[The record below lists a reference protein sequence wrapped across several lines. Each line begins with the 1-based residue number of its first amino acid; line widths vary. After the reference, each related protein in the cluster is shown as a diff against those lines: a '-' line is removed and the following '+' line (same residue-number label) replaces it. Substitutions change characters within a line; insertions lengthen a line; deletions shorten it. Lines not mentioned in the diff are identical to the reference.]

1 LFSITFGAGISGNCR
16 NQAIALKI
24 PVSESM
30 SVIGVSAH
38 ELDWVGSDPDRFAGH
53 WEPTQFSSL
62 VPDAEKLNIR
72 PSTPKER
79 V

>member
-1 LFSITFGAGISGNCR
+1 M
-16 NQAIALKI
+16 
-24 PVSESM
+24 E
-30 SVIGVSAH
+30 GVSTH
-38 ELDWVGSDPDRFAGH
+38 DLDCLGSDSGRFADH
-53 WEPTQFSSL
+53 WEPTQFNSL

>member
-1 LFSITFGAGISGNCR
+1 VGCG
-16 NQAIALKI
+16 
-24 PVSESM
+24 ESATLLLTD
-30 SVIGVSAH
+30 SAH
-38 ELDWVGSDPDRFAGH
+38 ELDWEGSDPDRFAGN
-53 WEPTQFSSL
+53 WEPTQFNSL